1 MASKNTQHKMS
12 AAWREQNEPTE
23 AERALL
29 VHQVS
34 IPCGTQGAWTLDK
47 FTLDRRRNN
56 SASSAERKVIDQAI
70 GLVDRS
76 IPAGTYS
83 RIWKR
88 EPSGRAVTVMT
99 DTPAEIREH
108 LPIID
113 KAHGRCLV
121 NGLGLGMVAA
131 ALLAKESVD
140 CVVVIEQSPDVI
152 ALVAP
157 TLFERF
163 GRKRLQVLNA
173 DALTCELWMGSFE
186 LDWRTVPMEHPEW
199 DFVWHD
205 IWDDISDENIAEM
218 EKLRERFA
226 TTARWQECWAEG
238 ACWRMRFGIEGV
250 RELMATSSA
259 TASVAERVALLSNYV
274 NEKLQ
279 ERTLRLEK
287 NRGAL

>member
-1 MASKNTQHKMS
+1 MASNNTQMS
-12 AAWREQNEPTE
+12 AAWRERNEPTE
-23 AERALL
+23 VERALL

-113 KAHGRCLV
+113 QAHGRCLV

-163 GRKRLQVLNA
+163 GRKRLQVLNG
-173 DALTCELWMGSFE
+173 DAFTCDLWMGYFAQ
-186 LDWRTVPMEHPEW
+186 DGRTAPQEHPMW
-199 DFVWHD
+199 DFAWHD
-205 IWDDISDENIAEM
+205 IWDDITDLNIAEM
-218 EKLRERFA
+218 EKLRQRFA

-238 ACWRMRFGIEGV
+238 ACWRMRFGIEGAQA
-250 RELMATSSA
+250 LMATSAA

-279 ERTLRLEK
+279 ERMLHLEK